1 MKLSDVILTPG
12 TRANQPA
19 ANTVPVGTLYYVVDE
34 SSLERSNGVTWDTFA
49 PSGGGGGGGGG
60 SRIPNFSL
68 RTVFGYYPSFTNTAS
83 ITSIGP
89 AVTSNG
95 TASASVVG
103 GNVVLTYTAP
113 ASTGAQAGG
122 RTNSSNLVQAVL
134 NPDITII
141 LRAPSDMTNVR
152 IWVGFTS
159 ATFAN
164 SDDLPDE
171 GAAFRFST
179 VVGDTGWTPVT
190 RDGATQ
196 NVGIPIGSA
205 PVADTIYRLRVRTI
219 DGGTVWRFSVDGS
232 AEQSVSTNVPQ
243 PNENMGWGCRLFT
256 ATSASRNI
264 GFLRAHLE
272 FGEDFS

>member
-19 ANTVPVGTLYYVVDE
+19 AHTVPAGTLYYVVDE
-34 SSLERSNGVTWDTFA
+34 SRLERSNGVTWDTFA
-49 PSGGGGGGGGG
+49 PSGGGGGGG

-68 RTVFGYYPSFTNTAS
+68 RTVFGYYPSFTNSVNITA
-83 ITSIGP
+83 IGP
-89 AVTSNG
+89 ATTSNG
-95 TASASVVG
+95 SQSVAVVG
-103 GNVVLTYTAP
+103 GNVVVTYTASSSVGSP
-113 ASTGAQAGG
+113 AGVQS
-122 RTNSSNLVQAVL
+122 NSSSIVQPVL
-134 NPDITII
+134 NPDTTII
-141 LRAPSDMTNVR
+141 LRAPSDMTDVR

-159 ATFAN
+159 SPFAS

-171 GAAFRFST
+171 GAAFRYST
-179 VVGDTGWTPVT
+179 AAGDTGWTPVT

-196 NVGIPIGSA
+196 NVGSPIGLA
-205 PVADTIYRLRVRTI
+205 PVAETIYRLRVRTI
-219 DGGTVWRFSVDGS
+219 DGGTAWRFSVDGS

-256 ATSASRNI
+256 VAAASRNI